1 MRFRGETSRLR
12 QRLGAKSLSIA
23 GGLLVFLMITGAA
36 CDDSHSKTSGE
47 PTAQSPEL
55 TATATSQPPVT
66 REPTPSATPVTEER
80 VPSPTPAPSYPIL
93 EAAAA
98 AMRKVESFHFVQS
111 SKRTVTV
118 PFADRLNAEAIEATG
133 AYQSPDKLHK
143 RAAIHYVDSPET
155 SHVQAIGIRDARYVT
170 NPDTGEW
177 ERSGESGWGV
187 GQLFSNPID
196 FFEGVV
202 STLGPNAYQGIST
215 FGGVEV
221 HRFLY
226 RKSDPG
232 SSYHVVIVV
241 GVDDSLVREVRQSS
255 SWRQRPCSP
264 GQNCPAIL
272 VVPGSEDHS
281 VEFSYP
287 DETVT
292 IQAP

>member
-1 MRFRGETSRLR
+1 MRFHGETSKLRARLVS
-12 QRLGAKSLSIA
+12 KILSIA
-23 GGLLVFLMITGAA
+23 GGLLILLMLAGTA
-36 CDDSHSKTSGE
+36 CDASRSNTSGE
-47 PTAQSPEL
+47 PTDQSLEL
-55 TATATSQPPVT
+55 TATATSQPPIA
-66 REPTPSATPVTEER
+66 RRPTPSAKPATEDR
-80 VPSPTPAPSYPIL
+80 MPSPTPAPSYPIL
-93 EAAAA
+93 EVAAT
-98 AMRKVESFHFVQS
+98 AMRKVDSFHFVQS
-111 SKRTVTV
+111 SKRTVVV

-143 RAAIHYVDSPET
+143 RATIHYVDSPET
-155 SHVQAIGIRDARYVT
+155 GHVQAIGIGDMRYVT
-170 NPDTGEW
+170 NPGTGEW
-177 ERSGESGWGV
+177 ERSSESGWGV
-187 GQLFSNPID
+187 DVLFNNPID
-196 FFEGVV
+196 FFEGIV
-202 STLGPNAYQGIST
+202 STLGPNAYQGIFT

-264 GQNCPAIL
+264 GQDCPAIL

-287 DETVT
+287 DEAVT